1 MSDTLVVQSDVDRVP
16 LKQYFGITDAYDT
29 GYGDDLDYINRWGQE
44 KGLKPEDLLL
54 ELKKVEQRLGSPGVG
69 ENRYHR
75 IKHYLSL
82 DEKLTNTLKE
92 MAAHERNWGGLV
104 NG

>member
-1 MSDTLVVQSDVDRVP
+1 MSDTLVIESDTDRVP

-29 GYGDDLDYINRWGQE
+29 GYGNDLDYINGWAKGR
-44 KGLKPEDLLL
+44 GLKKEDMLI
-54 ELKKVEQRLGSPGVG
+54 ELKKIEQRLGAPMPG

-92 MAAHERNWGGLV
+92 MSAHERGWKGME
-104 NG
+104 

>member
-1 MSDTLVVQSDVDRVP
+1 MSDTLVIENETDRVP

-29 GYGDDLDYINRWGQE
+29 GYGGDLDYINQWGKG
-44 KGLKPEDLLL
+44 KGLKTEDLLL
-54 ELKKVEQRLGSPGVG
+54 ELKKVEMKLGSPMPG

-82 DEKLTNTLKE
+82 DEKLSSTLKE
-92 MAAHERNWGGLV
+92 MAAHERGWKDMV
-104 NG
+104 

>member
-1 MSDTLVVQSDVDRVP
+1 MSETLVIESDTERVP
-16 LKQYFGITDAYDT
+16 LKQYFGITESYDT
-29 GYGDDLDYINRWGQE
+29 GYGQDLDYINSWAKG
-44 KGLKPEDLLL
+44 KGLKTEDLLL
-54 ELKKVEQRLGSPGVG
+54 ELKKVEQKLGSPIAG

-92 MAAHERNWGGLV
+92 MAAQERSWKELV
-104 NG
+104 